1 MTTDSSGMHIDVHM
15 LRTFSR
21 LANSGAERAADS
33 LSQMTGIDTFV
44 DVTRVEL
51 STRASVSREF
61 EDEDRVSVRIGF
73 DGGLAGQSIL
83 TFDRESAERIV
94 DSLLP
99 GQSPDDEAA
108 TSGIKELGNIMIG
121 GFIDGWANHLDTS
134 IDISTPTYVA
144 HDRDDL
150 DALDDVA
157 GESDEMLVF
166 RNQLETAEDA
176 VNFTLYM
183 IPTATSASRVLE
195 TYDGSDGGLPL
206 HSVAAFDSMVADG
219 AAQASADITA
229 MTGMQTDVEVSRLS
243 FVPLEDVP
251 MLVPNEQRTGV
262 MLEFEGLPSG
272 YIVILFDE
280 SSASRIASALLPGV
294 ADEASDEM
302 RQSAIQEIGNIITS
316 GFLDGWANALE
327 TTIDISPPQ
336 FVDDFGRSAI
346 TPLVSEL
353 AQRQDHAFLID
364 STIRTDG
371 DEFTCDIYALPD
383 EAELRQTLDALPAHT
398 P

>member
-1 MTTDSSGMHIDVHM
+1 MHIDVHL

-21 LANSGAERAADS
+21 LANSGAGRAADS

-51 STRASVSREF
+51 STRANVCREF
-61 EDEDRVSVRIGF
+61 DDADRVSVCIGF

-83 TFDRESAERIV
+83 TFDRGSAERIV

-99 GQSPDDEAA
+99 GRSPDDEAA
-108 TSGIKELGNIMIG
+108 TSGIKELGNIMVG
-121 GFIDGWANHLDTS
+121 GFIDGWANHLDTT

-144 HDRDDL
+144 HDQDDL
-150 DALDDVA
+150 DALDGVA

-166 RNQLETAEDA
+166 RNQLEAAEGA

-183 IPTATSASRVLE
+183 IPTAESASRVLE
-195 TYDGSDGGLPL
+195 SCDGTDVGFPLP
-206 HSVAAFDSMVADG
+206 SVAAFDAMVADG
-219 AAQASADITA
+219 AAQASDDITA
-229 MTGMQTDVEVSRLS
+229 MTGIQTDVEVSRLS
-243 FVPLEDVP
+243 FAPLEEVP
-251 MLVPNEQRTGV
+251 MLVPNEPRTGV

-294 ADEASDEM
+294 AEETSDEM
-302 RQSAIQEIGNIITS
+302 RQSAIQEIGNIVTS

-336 FVDDFGRSAI
+336 FVEDYGRSAV
-346 TPLVSEL
+346 TPLVSKL
-353 AQRQDHAFLID
+353 AQRQEHAFLID

-383 EAELRQTLDALPAHT
+383 EAELRRTLDQLPTHA